1 MVLKYDSLEK
11 VKEQVQYNNSPVVI
25 YGTEMIVDE
34 SLSIMSIDLHSI

>member
-11 VKEQVQYNNSPVVI
+11 VKEQVQYNNFPVVI

-34 SLSIMSIDLHSI
+34 SL